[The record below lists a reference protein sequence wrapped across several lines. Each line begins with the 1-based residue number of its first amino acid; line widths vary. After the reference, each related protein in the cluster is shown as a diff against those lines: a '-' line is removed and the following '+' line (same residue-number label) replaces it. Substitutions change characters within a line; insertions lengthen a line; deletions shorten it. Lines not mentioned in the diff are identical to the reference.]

1 MRTEILNITGMTCGG
16 CVDTVA
22 KALKA
27 TAGVKDASVDLAS
40 GRATVQVDENTT
52 SEKQLAAAVQ
62 HAGYGVGDP
71 SSRSAPARC
80 CCGT

>member
-1 MRTEILNITGMTCGG
+1 MKNEILNITGMTCGG
-16 CVDTVA
+16 CADTVA

-40 GRATVQVDENTT
+40 GKATVQVDENTT
-52 SEKQLAAAVQ
+52 SVKQLAAAVQ
-62 HAGYGVGDP
+62 SAGYGVADRP
-71 SSRSAPARC
+71 SQSGSARC

>member
-16 CVDTVA
+16 CADTVA

-40 GRATVQVDENTT
+40 GKATVQVDENTT
-52 SEKQLAAAVQ
+52 SVKQLAAAVQ
-62 HAGYGVGDP
+62 RAGYGVGDR
-71 SSRSAPARC
+71 SSQSASARC
-80 CCGT
+80 CCGP